1 MNVLTDRFQSL
12 DRLDM
17 DTKSLERINRTAIQ
31 KLKSILTDKQFAL
44 YQELSAKKKLDKEKY
59 LKEHPDFAFTT
70 EDLQMDF

>member
-1 MNVLTDRFQSL
+1 
-12 DRLDM
+12 M

-59 LKEHPDFAFTT
+59 LKERPDFAFTT